1 MLLIYCTV
9 TATGK
14 RSAEGNANGIYG
26 VDSGLRLKT
35 KAVSPAVFVL
45 WVSWGSSYA
54 AELFRLFG
62 GVFSFQF
69 TGYVVFYIFAKNIV
83 LYIE

>member
-62 GVFSFQF
+62 GVFLH
-69 TGYVVFYIFAKNIV
+69 IKNT
-83 LYIE
+83 E